1 MSRISAL
8 RVFKAL
14 LESFID
20 ISQPLL
26 KYFVREYCCLF
37 HYAIPRMLC
46 FHFRSLVLPLL
57 EHITFTIDIDK

>member
-14 LESFID
+14 VRSFID

-26 KYFVREYCCLF
+26 KYFVREYCCLSE
-37 HYAIPRMLC
+37 YALPRMSC
-46 FHFRSLVLPLL
+46 FHFPSPVLSLPVHLQ
-57 EHITFTIDIDK
+57 FTIDID